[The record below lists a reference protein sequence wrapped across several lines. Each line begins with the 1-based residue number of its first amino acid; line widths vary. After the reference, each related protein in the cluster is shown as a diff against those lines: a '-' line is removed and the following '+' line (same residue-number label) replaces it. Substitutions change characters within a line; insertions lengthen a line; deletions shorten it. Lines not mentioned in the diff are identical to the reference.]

1 LRIETKQEEY
11 IMPRAWHLASRPD
24 GMPTNANF
32 ELKEPGDAPL
42 GDNQLR
48 VVNRWL
54 SVDPYMRGRMND
66 VKSYVPPFQVGEPM
80 TGGAI
85 GEVVE
90 SRLAGFEAG
99 DLILHMAGWR
109 EGGVIG
115 AESMPHKLPKSMLDT
130 GISPQTFLHN
140 LGLTGATAWFG
151 LLKVAEAKEGETVFV
166 SAAGGAVGS
175 AVVQIAKA
183 KGMTVIGSAGG
194 ADKCAWVE
202 EIGADACV
210 DYKAGNLLKQLSA
223 AAPKGIDVYFDNV
236 GGEHLDAAFAV
247 ANPGA
252 RFAECGMISGY
263 NSTEPME
270 FKYIMNIIGKGLML
284 RGFIVT
290 QFMGR
295 MAEFHEDMGKLV
307 QAGKIKG
314 EETVHEGL
322 ESQVDAFRGLFT
334 GGNTGKM
341 LVKV

>member
-1 LRIETKQEEY
+1 
-11 IMPRAWHLASRPD
+11 MARAWHLKSRPET
-24 GMPTNANF
+24 MPLADNF
-32 ELKEPGDAPL
+32 ELKEFDQTPL
-42 GDNQLR
+42 GDGMIRVANQ
-48 VVNRWL
+48 WL
-54 SVDPYMRGRMND
+54 SVDPYMRGRMRD
-66 VKSYVPPFQVGEPM
+66 VKSYVPPFAIGEPM
-80 TGGAI
+80 QGGAI
-85 GEVVE
+85 GKVVE
-90 SRLAGFEAG
+90 STADGIATG
-99 DLILHMAGWR
+99 DLVQHMLGWR
-109 EGGVIG
+109 DEAVLP
-115 AESMPHKLPKSMLDT
+115 ASEAQKLPDL
-130 GISPQTFLHN
+130 GIPVQSFLGF
-140 LGLTGATAWFG
+140 LGMPGMTAYFG
-151 LLKVAEAKEGETVFV
+151 LLDVAAAKEGDVVFV
-166 SAAGGAVGS
+166 SGAAGAVGS
-175 AVVQIAKA
+175 TVIQLAKA
-183 KGMTVIGSAGG
+183 KGMTAIGSAGG
-194 ADKCAWVE
+194 EEKCDWVKSL
-202 EIGADACV
+202 GADAVV
-210 DYKAGNLLKQLSA
+210 DYKSGGELMPKLME
-223 AAPKGIDVYFDNV
+223 AAPQGIDVYFDNV

>member
-1 LRIETKQEEY
+1 
-11 IMPRAWHLASRPD
+11 MPLAD
-24 GMPTNANF
+24 NF
-32 ELKEPGDAPL
+32 ELKEFDQTPL
-42 GDNQLR
+42 GDGMIRVANQ
-48 VVNRWL
+48 WL
-54 SVDPYMRGRMND
+54 SVDPYMRGRMRD
-66 VKSYVPPFQVGEPM
+66 VKSYVPPFAIGEPM
-80 TGGAI
+80 QGGAI
-85 GEVVE
+85 GKVVE
-90 SRLAGFEAG
+90 STADGIATG
-99 DLILHMAGWR
+99 DLVQHMLGWR
-109 EGGVIG
+109 DEAVLP
-115 AESMPHKLPKSMLDT
+115 ASEAQKLPDL
-130 GISPQTFLHN
+130 GIPVQSFLGF
-140 LGLTGATAWFG
+140 LGMPGMTAYFG
-151 LLKVAEAKEGETVFV
+151 LLDVAAAKEGDVVFV
-166 SAAGGAVGS
+166 SGAAGAVGS
-175 AVVQIAKA
+175 TVIQLAKA
-183 KGMTVIGSAGG
+183 KGMTAIGSAGG
-194 ADKCAWVE
+194 EEKCDWVKSL
-202 EIGADACV
+202 GADAVV
-210 DYKAGNLLKQLSA
+210 DYKSGGELMPKLME
-223 AAPKGIDVYFDNV
+223 AAPQGIDVYFDNV